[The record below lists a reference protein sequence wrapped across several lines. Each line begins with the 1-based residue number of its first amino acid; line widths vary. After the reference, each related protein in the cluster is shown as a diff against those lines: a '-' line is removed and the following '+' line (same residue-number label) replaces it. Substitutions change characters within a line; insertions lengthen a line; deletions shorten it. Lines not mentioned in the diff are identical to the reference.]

1 MSFWLQLVLQMPTF
15 PLYPNQPPMP
25 REIVSPEA
33 SGGVATFS
41 QPYFWFKLLNYG
53 ATHGHL
59 AQSAAAIVF
68 FIVYPS
74 LPSLPSSSQSH
85 HPLSLSLL
93 SLSLL
98 SHSLSGN
105 SFSFFF
111 LVVNLFENTSIVAS
125 IYLLPYLVTQ
135 YFQYG

>member
-68 FIVYPS
+68 FIAHPS
-74 LPSLPSSSQSH
+74 LPSLPPSFQSH
-85 HPLSLSLL
+85 HPLSLSLH

-98 SHSLSGN
+98 SHSFSF